1 MNQKE
6 LNRVDVIRDVC
17 EKRLTQENASNTLN
31 LTRRQIQR
39 LVNKYRENGASGLA
53 SLQRGKPSNRS
64 FSLEFKRNTLS
75 IIKDKYAGFG
85 PTFVSK
91 KLLDQHGIKLSS
103 ETLRR
108 WMIGEGLWK
117 SRAKPKS
124 KT

>member
-17 EKRLTQENASNTLN
+17 KKRLTQENASNTLN

-39 LVNKYRENGASGLA
+39 LVNKYRENGAPGLA

-64 FSLEFKRNTLS
+64 FSLELKRNVLS
-75 IIKDKYAGFG
+75 IIKDKYADFG
-85 PTFVSK
+85 PIFANK
-91 KLLDQHGIKLSS
+91 KLLEKHGIKLSS
-103 ETLRR
+103 ETLRC
-108 WMIGEGLWK
+108 WMISEGLWK
-117 SRAKPKS
+117 SHAKPKS